1 MQVSRLKVIKI
12 IEQTQGK
19 IFAVQFIKKD
29 GTIRMMLA
37 RLGVQKNLKGGSN
50 GASEKNNLV
59 TVWDMVAN
67 GYRMINLETL
77 ISLKASGREYQ
88 IV

>member
-1 MQVSRLKVIKI
+1 
-12 IEQTQGK
+12 
-19 IFAVQFIKKD
+19 
-29 GTIRMMLA
+29 MMLA

-88 IV
+88 II

>member
-1 MQVSRLKVIKI
+1 MEVSRLKVIKI

-37 RLGVQKNLKGGSN
+37 RLGVKHNLKGGKN
-50 GASEKNNLV
+50 GCNEKNSLI

-77 ISLKASGREYQ
+77 ISLKASGREYK
-88 IV
+88 II

>member
-50 GASEKNNLV
+50 GASETNNLV

-88 IV
+88 II

>member
-1 MQVSRLKVIKI
+1 MQVSKFKVLKVIND
-12 IEQTQGK
+12 TNGK
-19 IFAVQFIKKD
+19 IFAVRFTKKN
-29 GTIRMMLA
+29 GAIRTMLA
-37 RLGVQKNLKGGSN
+37 RLGVSKNLKGGTNAATDQN
-50 GASEKNNLV
+50 GLV

-77 ISLKASGREYQ
+77 ITLNASGRQYE

>member
-77 ISLKASGREYQ
+77 ISLKASGRQYE
-88 IV
+88 VM

>member
-88 IV
+88 II

>member
-1 MQVSRLKVIKI
+1 MEVSRLKVIKI

-37 RLGVQKNLKGGSN
+37 RLGVKHNLKGGNN
-50 GASEKNNLV
+50 GMSEKNSLI

-67 GYRMINLETL
+67 GYRMINLEML
-77 ISLKASGREYQ
+77 ISLKSSGREYKV
-88 IV
+88 I

>member
-50 GASEKNNLV
+50 GASAKNNLV

-88 IV
+88 II

>member
-1 MQVSRLKVIKI
+1 MQVSRFKVLKI
-12 IEQTQGK
+12 INDTQGK
-19 IFAVQFIKKD
+19 IFAVKFTKKN
-29 GTIRMMLA
+29 GAIRVMLA
-37 RLGVQKNLKGGSN
+37 RLGVQKDLKGGSN
-50 GASEKNNLV
+50 GANEKNGLI

-77 ISLKASGREYQ
+77 ITLNASGERYE